1 MLRAT
6 FAGFST
12 ALSAMQA
19 NQKRLD
25 ITGQNLANMNTTG
38 YTRQTL
44 EASSLNYTNPVSKY
58 MSANDLTV
66 GFGVSMDR
74 ISQIRD
80 PYLDAQYRTQMAKSS
95 YQDGIQVALDSLADV
110 LDESTIQGITNA
122 FNDIQTTLTDMQ
134 DGPKGI
140 DPVYESELRSRM
152 QALTNL
158 LNEAAGHIA
167 KSEQAEY
174 TRLDGEG
181 HSENGAMQE
190 VNDLLQQIG
199 NLNVQIKR
207 NQILGQPS
215 LELMDERNQLLD
227 TLSSFIPIEVS
238 YFKDA
243 EHTGTYTIP
252 GVTDANGSLKQFDK
266 MDELDQNY
274 NVIGRKEWPD
284 DLRVDMIY
292 TKADGTTGRFTLV
305 NGSEGGLGNNYG
317 QMTVNGVI
325 ERDQDGKIT
334 NDKTAELFTDADSY
348 GDLSDSITVTFTS
361 PGSKAAGT
369 VTIGADQG
377 TDHFTKGSIQASL
390 DMLEKTGDEGKGV
403 NGIRGYEYYNNRLD
417 ELAKAFADVMNALN
431 NQGNGVT
438 SPPGGFEIL
447 NDRNGNDNITASSI
461 CIDPDWV
468 SGAIG
473 IGTHGDNPS
482 DTIMN
487 MLEAMK
493 TTYPTSSPNLPNTIA
508 GVNLENKT
516 FANYMNNVST
526 ILANDSLNNTT
537 ALKTNV
543 TVLNGIQ
550 DSRDSVSGVSL
561 DEEASNMMTYL
572 SAYNAAA
579 RLMTTLD
586 EALNTLINN
595 TGLVGR

>member
-12 ALSAMQA
+12 ALSAMQS

-25 ITGQNLANMNTTG
+25 ITGQNLANMNTVG
-38 YTRQTL
+38 YTRQRLDT
-44 EASSLNYTNPVSKY
+44 SSLNYTNPVSKY
-58 MSANDLTV
+58 MCANDLTV

-74 ISQIRD
+74 ISQVRD
-80 PYLDAQYRTQMAKSS
+80 PYLDAQYRTQMSKSS
-95 YQDGIQVALDSLADV
+95 YRDGIQVALDSLSEV
-110 LDESTIQGITNA
+110 LDESTITGITNA
-122 FNDIQTTLTDMQ
+122 FNDIQATLLKMQ
-134 DGPKGI
+134 DGSKGI

-158 LNEAAGHIA
+158 MNEAAGHIA

-174 TRLDGEG
+174 DRLDGEG
-181 HSENGAMQE
+181 HSENGAKQE
-190 VNDLLQQIG
+190 VNDLLRQIG
-199 NLNVQIKR
+199 DLNVQIKR

-238 YFKDA
+238 YFKDS
-243 EHTGTYTIP
+243 EHCIQADGTDP
-252 GVTDANGSLKQFDK
+252 L
-266 MDELDQNY
+266 EEHDQNGR
-274 NVIGRKEWPD
+274 VIGKKEWPD
-284 DLRVDMIY
+284 DVKVEMLY
-292 TKADGTTGRFTLV
+292 TKADGTTGRFVLV

-317 QMTVNGVI
+317 QMTI
-325 ERDQDGKIT
+325 DGGRP
-334 NDKTAELFTDADSY
+334 DADADKY
-348 GDLSDSITVTFTS
+348 GDNSDSITATFTS
-361 PGSKAAGT
+361 PKTLPNGVTAGNGDSVTISADAGT
-369 VTIGADQG
+369 N
-377 TDHFTKGSIQASL
+377 HFTNGSIQAGL
-390 DMLEKTGDEGKGV
+390 DMLEKTGLEGKGA

-417 ELAKAFADVMNALN
+417 DLSAAFAKMMNTLN
-431 NQGNGVT
+431 NQGNSDDPKNPVT
-438 SPPGGFEIL
+438 GFEIL
-447 NDRNGNDNITASSI
+447 SDRQGNVANITAANIS
-461 CIDPDWV
+461 IDPDWV
-468 SGAIG
+468 SGKIG
-473 IGTHGDNPS
+473 IGTHGDNFS
-482 DTIMN
+482 DTIVN

-493 TTYPTSSPNLPNTIA
+493 KTFPDQANPSNLPNTGIDL
-508 GVNLENKT
+508 GNKT
-516 FANYMNNVST
+516 FANYMNHVST

>member
-25 ITGQNLANMNTTG
+25 ITGQNLANMNTVG
-38 YTRQTL
+38 YTRQRL
-44 EASSLNYTNPVSKY
+44 DASSLNYTNPVSKY
-58 MSANDLTV
+58 MCANDLTV

-74 ISQIRD
+74 ISQVRD

-95 YQDGIQVALDSLADV
+95 YRDGIQVALDSLADV
-110 LDESTIQGITNA
+110 LDESTINGITKA
-122 FNDIQTTLTDMQ
+122 FNDIQSTLASMQ

-140 DPVYESELRSRM
+140 DAVFESELRSRM

-158 LNEAAGHIA
+158 MNEAAGHIA
-167 KSEQAEY
+167 KAEQSEY

-190 VNDLLQQIG
+190 VNDLLRQIG
-199 NLNVQIKR
+199 DLNVQIKR

-227 TLSSFIPIEVS
+227 TLSSFVPIEVS
-238 YFKDA
+238 YFKDSDHCVQA
-243 EHTGTYTIP
+243 DGTDPLEEH
-252 GVTDANGSLKQFDK
+252 
-266 MDELDQNY
+266 DQNGR
-274 NVIGRKEWPD
+274 VIGRKEWPD
-284 DLRVDMIY
+284 DLKVEMLY

-325 ERDQDGKIT
+325 TRDQDGKIT
-334 NDKTAELFTDADSY
+334 DDKTGDLFTDADSY
-348 GDLSDSITVTFTS
+348 GDNSDSITVTFEFPNKKSTDTS
-361 PGSKAAGT
+361 HTATP
-369 VTIGADQG
+369 VTIAADQG
-377 TDHFTKGSIQASL
+377 ANHFSNGSVQASL
-390 DMLEKTGDEGKGV
+390 DMLEKTGIEGNGA

-417 ELAKAFADVMNALN
+417 DLSKAFATMMNALN
-431 NQGNGVT
+431 NQGNGGGT
-438 SPPGGFEIL
+438 GFEIL
-447 NDRNGNDNITASSI
+447 SDRAGNVTNITAANIS
-461 CIDPDWV
+461 IDPDWV
-468 SGAIG
+468 SGKIH
-473 IGTHGDNPS
+473 IGTSGDNTS
-482 DTIMN
+482 DTIVN

-493 TTYPTSSPNLPNTIA
+493 KTFPDMANPSNLPNTGIDL
-508 GVNLENKT
+508 GNKT
-516 FANYMNNVST
+516 FANYMNHVST

-561 DEEASNMMTYL
+561 DEEASSMMTYL